1 MNSPRITINVYVLR
15 LTQTFDS
22 HVLSLQRVQSLAR
35 PHLGFPNLRW
45 RSSAA
50 LTILRMPHKGDTNRV
65 QLLEKLEVPN
75 QNVRAFH
82 FKKTLCPISLLD
94 TSNSKSLFYHHLK
107 SSILSPN
114 PHIYLHFTTQCDNSP
129 KQAIFSSSTIDF
141 SPYGI
146 DLRFIIHHSTFTIH
160 RSSFIIHSS
169 PFIGCPVVL
178 CVGKCLGHT
187 LLTRTT

>member
-1 MNSPRITINVYVLR
+1 MSECRDLNPRLR
-15 LTQTFDS
+15 LPQIRKS
-22 HVLSLQRVQSLAR
+22 EV
-35 PHLGFPNLRW
+35 
-45 RSSAA
+45 RSSAS
-50 LTILRMPHKGDTNRV
+50 LTILRMPHKGNTNWV

-107 SSILSPN
+107 SSVLSQN
-114 PHIYLHFTTQCDNSP
+114 PHIYLHFTTQCGNSP

-146 DLRFIIHHSTFTIH
+146 DLRFIIQH
-160 RSSFIIHSS
+160 S
-169 PFIGCPVVL
+169 PFIVHHSSFTVHHSSVVRL
-178 CVGKCLGHT
+178 SSALVNVWDT
-187 LLTRTT
+187 LY